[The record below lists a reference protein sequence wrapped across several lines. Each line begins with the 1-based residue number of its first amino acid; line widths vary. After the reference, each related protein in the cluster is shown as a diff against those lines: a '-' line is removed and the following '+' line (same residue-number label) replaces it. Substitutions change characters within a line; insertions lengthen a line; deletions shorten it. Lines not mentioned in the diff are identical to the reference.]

1 MAVEKMSLAKAL
13 NESLRK
19 ALDTDPKVLIMGEDV
34 GKLGGVF
41 RITDGLQKDFGE
53 GRVIDTPLAESGI
66 VGTAIGLALRGYRP
80 IVEIQFDGFV
90 FPAYDQIVTQLA
102 KMHARALGKVKM
114 PVVIRIPY
122 GGGIGAVEHHSESPE
137 ALFAHVAGLK
147 VVSPSNASDA
157 YWMMQQAV
165 QSDDPIIFFEPK
177 RRYWDKGELD
187 TESIPGPLHKAA
199 VAREGSDLTLVAYGP
214 MVKVCL
220 EAAAAAQEEGKSV
233 EVLDLRS
240 MSPIDFDAV
249 QASVEKTGLLVVVHE
264 APVFYGSGAEIA
276 ARITERCFYHLE
288 APVLRVGGY
297 HAPTRRPGW
306 RTSTCRVST
315 GCSMPSTARWR
326 TEERVVTTMTET
338 SARFREFKMPD
349 VGEGLTEAEIL
360 KWFVQPGDTVTDG
373 QVVCEVE
380 TAKAAV
386 ELPIPFDGVVHELR
400 FPEGTTVDVG
410 EVIIAVDVAP
420 GSGDAPAEPEPVQE
434 AVAEPAAE
442 EAPKGRQPVLV
453 GYGVAESS
461 TKRRA
466 RKGAEIPGPA
476 AAAAQAEINGH
487 RAKVAESRPLAKP
500 PVRKL
505 AKDLGI
511 DLATVT
517 PTGEGGVITREDVH
531 AAAAPAPAEAPV
543 RAEEAVAAP
552 APVEAVAPVG
562 RETRI
567 PVKGVRKAIAQAMVG
582 SAFTAPHVTE
592 FVTVDVTRTMKLVAE
607 LKEDK
612 DMAGVRVNPLLVI
625 AKALLVA
632 IKRNPAVNAAWD
644 EANQE
649 IVQKHYVNLG
659 IAAATPRGLIVP
671 NIKDAHDKTLPELG
685 AALADLVSTA
695 REGKTSPAAMA
706 GGTVTIT
713 NVGVFGVDTGTPI
726 LNPGESAI
734 LAVGAIKLQPWV
746 HKGKV
751 KPRQV
756 TTLALSFDHRLVDGE
771 LGSKVLADVAAI
783 LEQPKRLITWG

>member
-1 MAVEKMSLAKAL
+1 M
-13 NESLRK
+13 
-19 ALDTDPKVLIMGEDV
+19 
-34 GKLGGVF
+34 
-41 RITDGLQKDFGE
+41 
-53 GRVIDTPLAESGI
+53 
-66 VGTAIGLALRGYRP
+66 
-80 IVEIQFDGFV
+80 
-90 FPAYDQIVTQLA
+90 
-102 KMHARALGKVKM
+102 
-114 PVVIRIPY
+114 
-122 GGGIGAVEHHSESPE
+122 
-137 ALFAHVAGLK
+137 
-147 VVSPSNASDA
+147 
-157 YWMMQQAV
+157 
-165 QSDDPIIFFEPK
+165 
-177 RRYWDKGELD
+177 
-187 TESIPGPLHKAA
+187 
-199 VAREGSDLTLVAYGP
+199 
-214 MVKVCL
+214 
-220 EAAAAAQEEGKSV
+220 
-233 EVLDLRS
+233 
-240 MSPIDFDAV
+240 
-249 QASVEKTGLLVVVHE
+249 
-264 APVFYGSGAEIA
+264 
-276 ARITERCFYHLE
+276 
-288 APVLRVGGY
+288 
-297 HAPTRRPGW
+297 
-306 RTSTCRVST
+306 
-315 GCSMPSTARWR
+315 
-326 TEERVVTTMTET
+326 TTMTQT

-400 FPEGTTVDVG
+400 FSEGTTVDVG
-410 EVIIAVDVAP
+410 QVIITVDVAP
-420 GSGDAPAEPEPVQE
+420 GSEDEAPAPAPAQEPVE
-434 AVAEPAAE
+434 AAAPAPAPAAE
-442 EAPKGRQPVLV
+442 EPKGRTPVLV

-461 TKRRA
+461 TKRRP
-466 RKGAEIPGPA
+466 RKGAVAPEA
-476 AAAAQAEINGH
+476 AAVAAAVQAELNGH
-487 RAKVAESRPLAKP
+487 GSPAPVVADAPVGRPLAKP

-511 DLATVT
+511 DLATVV
-517 PTGEGGVITREDVH
+517 PTGKDGIITREDVH
-531 AAAAPAPAEAPV
+531 AAAAPA
-543 RAEEAVAAP
+543 EAVTAAP
-552 APVEAVAPVG
+552 EVAEPVAVAFPETPATVG
-562 RETRI
+562 SARETRI

-612 DMAGVRVNPLLVI
+612 EMAGVRVNPLLII

-632 IKRNPAVNAAWD
+632 IKRNPEVNAAWD

-671 NIKDAHDKTLPELG
+671 NIKDAHDKTLPQLA
-685 AALADLVSTA
+685 AALGELVATA
-695 REGKTSPAAMA
+695 RDGKTSPAAMA

-734 LAVGAIKLQPWV
+734 LAVGAIKLQAWV

-783 LEQPKRLITWG
+783 LEQPKRLITWA

>member
-1 MAVEKMSLAKAL
+1 M
-13 NESLRK
+13 
-19 ALDTDPKVLIMGEDV
+19 
-34 GKLGGVF
+34 
-41 RITDGLQKDFGE
+41 
-53 GRVIDTPLAESGI
+53 
-66 VGTAIGLALRGYRP
+66 
-80 IVEIQFDGFV
+80 
-90 FPAYDQIVTQLA
+90 
-102 KMHARALGKVKM
+102 
-114 PVVIRIPY
+114 
-122 GGGIGAVEHHSESPE
+122 
-137 ALFAHVAGLK
+137 
-147 VVSPSNASDA
+147 
-157 YWMMQQAV
+157 
-165 QSDDPIIFFEPK
+165 
-177 RRYWDKGELD
+177 
-187 TESIPGPLHKAA
+187 
-199 VAREGSDLTLVAYGP
+199 
-214 MVKVCL
+214 
-220 EAAAAAQEEGKSV
+220 
-233 EVLDLRS
+233 
-240 MSPIDFDAV
+240 
-249 QASVEKTGLLVVVHE
+249 
-264 APVFYGSGAEIA
+264 
-276 ARITERCFYHLE
+276 
-288 APVLRVGGY
+288 
-297 HAPTRRPGW
+297 
-306 RTSTCRVST
+306 
-315 GCSMPSTARWR
+315 
-326 TEERVVTTMTET
+326 TTMTDT
-338 SARFREFKMPD
+338 SNAARFREFKMPD

-410 EVIIAVDVAP
+410 QVIIAVDVAP
-420 GSGDAPAEPEPVQE
+420 GSGDDAPVVAAPTPEPV
-434 AVAEPAAE
+434 VEPSEPE
-442 EAPKGRQPVLV
+442 EPKGRTPVLV

-466 RKGAEIPGPA
+466 RKGTEAAPA
-476 AAAAQAEINGH
+476 AASAAIQGEMNGH
-487 RAKVAESRPLAKP
+487 GPTAVAEARPLAKP

-517 PTGEGGVITREDVH
+517 PTGDGGVITREDVH
-531 AAAAPAPAEAPV
+531 AAATPAPAPAPVQAEAT
-543 RAEEAVAAP
+543 VAAP
-552 APVEAVAPVG
+552 IAAPASVTA

-612 DMAGVRVNPLLVI
+612 DMAGVRVNPLLII

-632 IKRNPAVNAAWD
+632 IKRNPEVNAAWD

-671 NIKDAHDKTLPELG
+671 NIKDAHDQTLPQLAASLG
-685 AALADLVSTA
+685 ELVSTA

>member
-1 MAVEKMSLAKAL
+1 M
-13 NESLRK
+13 
-19 ALDTDPKVLIMGEDV
+19 
-34 GKLGGVF
+34 
-41 RITDGLQKDFGE
+41 
-53 GRVIDTPLAESGI
+53 
-66 VGTAIGLALRGYRP
+66 
-80 IVEIQFDGFV
+80 
-90 FPAYDQIVTQLA
+90 
-102 KMHARALGKVKM
+102 
-114 PVVIRIPY
+114 
-122 GGGIGAVEHHSESPE
+122 
-137 ALFAHVAGLK
+137 
-147 VVSPSNASDA
+147 
-157 YWMMQQAV
+157 
-165 QSDDPIIFFEPK
+165 
-177 RRYWDKGELD
+177 
-187 TESIPGPLHKAA
+187 
-199 VAREGSDLTLVAYGP
+199 
-214 MVKVCL
+214 
-220 EAAAAAQEEGKSV
+220 
-233 EVLDLRS
+233 
-240 MSPIDFDAV
+240 
-249 QASVEKTGLLVVVHE
+249 
-264 APVFYGSGAEIA
+264 
-276 ARITERCFYHLE
+276 
-288 APVLRVGGY
+288 
-297 HAPTRRPGW
+297 
-306 RTSTCRVST
+306 
-315 GCSMPSTARWR
+315 
-326 TEERVVTTMTET
+326 TTMTQT

-400 FPEGTTVDVG
+400 FSEGTTVDVG
-410 EVIIAVDVAP
+410 QVIITVDVAP
-420 GSGDAPAEPEPVQE
+420 GSEDEAPVPAPAQEPVE
-434 AVAEPAAE
+434 AAAPAPAPAADE
-442 EAPKGRQPVLV
+442 PKGRTPVLV

-461 TKRRA
+461 TKRRP
-466 RKGAEIPGPA
+466 RKGAAAPEA
-476 AAAAQAEINGH
+476 AAVAAAVQAELNGH
-487 RAKVAESRPLAKP
+487 GSPAPVVAEAPVGRPLAKP

-511 DLATVT
+511 DLATVV
-517 PTGEGGVITREDVH
+517 PTGKDGIITREDVH
-531 AAAAPAPAEAPV
+531 AAAAPAAA
-543 RAEEAVAAP
+543 ASAAVAPSAP
-552 APVEAVAPVG
+552 APSVSEPVAAAAVEVTSSA

-612 DMAGVRVNPLLVI
+612 EMAGVRVNPLLII

-632 IKRNPAVNAAWD
+632 IKRNPEVNAAWD

-671 NIKDAHDKTLPELG
+671 NIKDAHDKTLPQLA
-685 AALADLVSTA
+685 AALGELVTTA
-695 REGKTSPAAMA
+695 RDGKTSPAAMA

-783 LEQPKRLITWG
+783 LEQPKRLITWA

>member
-1 MAVEKMSLAKAL
+1 M
-13 NESLRK
+13 
-19 ALDTDPKVLIMGEDV
+19 
-34 GKLGGVF
+34 
-41 RITDGLQKDFGE
+41 
-53 GRVIDTPLAESGI
+53 
-66 VGTAIGLALRGYRP
+66 
-80 IVEIQFDGFV
+80 
-90 FPAYDQIVTQLA
+90 
-102 KMHARALGKVKM
+102 
-114 PVVIRIPY
+114 
-122 GGGIGAVEHHSESPE
+122 
-137 ALFAHVAGLK
+137 
-147 VVSPSNASDA
+147 
-157 YWMMQQAV
+157 
-165 QSDDPIIFFEPK
+165 
-177 RRYWDKGELD
+177 
-187 TESIPGPLHKAA
+187 
-199 VAREGSDLTLVAYGP
+199 
-214 MVKVCL
+214 
-220 EAAAAAQEEGKSV
+220 
-233 EVLDLRS
+233 
-240 MSPIDFDAV
+240 
-249 QASVEKTGLLVVVHE
+249 
-264 APVFYGSGAEIA
+264 
-276 ARITERCFYHLE
+276 
-288 APVLRVGGY
+288 
-297 HAPTRRPGW
+297 
-306 RTSTCRVST
+306 
-315 GCSMPSTARWR
+315 
-326 TEERVVTTMTET
+326 TTMTET

-410 EVIIAVDVAP
+410 QVIIAIDVAP
-420 GSGDAPAEPEPVQE
+420 GSGDAPAPAAAAPAQEPVTEPEAE
-434 AVAEPAAE
+434 AE
-442 EAPKGRQPVLV
+442 PKGRTPVLV

-461 TKRRA
+461 TKRRP
-466 RKGAEIPGPA
+466 RKGASAAPEAAAVAAAVQAELNGHGAPAPA
-476 AAAAQAEINGH
+476 AAPAPAVPAGGG
-487 RAKVAESRPLAKP
+487 RPLAKP

-511 DLATVT
+511 DLATVV
-517 PTGEGGVITREDVH
+517 PTGKDGIITREDVH
-531 AAAAPAPAEAPV
+531 AAAAPPAVEAPAAVASPAVPEAP
-543 RAEEAVAAP
+543 AAAAP
-552 APVEAVAPVG
+552 AVASDSA

-612 DMAGVRVNPLLVI
+612 DMAGVRVNPLLII

-632 IKRNPAVNAAWD
+632 IKRNPEVNAAWD

-671 NIKDAHDKTLPELG
+671 NIKDAHDKTLPQLAEALGEL
-685 AALADLVSTA
+685 VTTA
-695 REGKTSPAAMA
+695 RDGKTSPAAMA

-783 LEQPKRLITWG
+783 LEQPKRLITWA